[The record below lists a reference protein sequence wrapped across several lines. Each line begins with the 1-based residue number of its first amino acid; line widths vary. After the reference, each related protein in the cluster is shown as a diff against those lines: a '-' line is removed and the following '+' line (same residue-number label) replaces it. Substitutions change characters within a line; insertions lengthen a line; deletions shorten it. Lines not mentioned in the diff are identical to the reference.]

1 VIELTNMLYVSGSK
15 VRNTVCDGLYHRLN
29 PVAGLCHGVLV
40 EVAHHFFDPHH
51 KGGNNVVMSFIDM

>member
-1 VIELTNMLYVSGSK
+1 VITNEHALCQWIQSEKYL
-15 VRNTVCDGLYHRLN
+15 CDGLYHRLN

-51 KGGNNVVMSFIDM
+51 QGGTNVVMSFIDM